1 MKLQK
6 PGAGLPQI
14 ERLFIRSILVP
25 SIRILLTWNM
35 STFLLKRELNIIKKI
50 VSNVEKEK
58 LTQKVIIDRVFA
70 IEDHTRQFSINM
82 VLEHLVIA
90 GSLVKSIIETLS
102 KEENFIEDVK
112 IENVK
117 PSKNIVDEYTGFEI
131 FYNTYLDFIK
141 QLPKKQSK
149 MKKRHPWFINFNNY
163 DWSVFMFMHTFI
175 HRRQIQANIKEL
187 K

>member
-1 MKLQK
+1 MKLQEA
-6 PGAGLPQI
+6 GAGLPTI
-14 ERLFIRSILVP
+14 ERLFIKTILVP
-25 SIRILLTWNM
+25 GVRTLCTWNM
-35 STFLLKRELNIIKKI
+35 AAFLLKRELKIIKKL
-50 VSNVEKEK
+50 VSKVDKEK

-90 GSLVKSIIETLS
+90 GSLMKNIIETLS

-112 IENVK
+112 IQNVK
-117 PSKNIVDEYTGFEI
+117 PNKNIVDEYTEFEI
-131 FYNTYLDFIK
+131 FYNNYLDFIK
-141 QLPKKQSK
+141 RLPKKQSK

-175 HRRQIQANIKEL
+175 HRRQIEAIIKEL